1 MEIYFDG
8 VLIDYKYYRSL
19 TNEYSL
25 YTDTFFLGSTA
36 ANSFNLV
43 LDKGANVTTPSVV
56 TLKENENTIATLL
69 VDNCYEN
76 EDGSITYELIDN
88 MINFEFNY
96 NAKNIIDLSS
106 TGKVSLLEI
115 LSDICTKAGVELGI
129 TELDQ
134 EEQVSWYDSTISAR
148 KYIRFIA
155 TLQSSFAYIDELG
168 KLKFSKIKKTSSKTI
183 DFQMLGD
190 YKIGEKHKITRVVY
204 DNGLLVY
211 EKGTTDGDT
220 IYVDT
225 DNPFITSQSQIDYIF
240 SQINNFEFYSFTTK
254 KCPIDYSIKPGS
266 IITFVNGELSYP
278 TIVQYDIEFN
288 GQWIGTMSL
297 NISTK
302 KQEETKVTNDTDSAI
317 KRLTISQERDN
328 AQLKILSE
336 KVGNNEK
343 SITEFQLEIDQIK
356 SEISEVADVS
366 VTADGVGTV
375 TLENVAG
382 NSEPIY
388 VKIRPTTKSLSLLY
402 PSNDLFP
409 SDDLFPLERYLS
421 FKNGDYEVTYRL
433 PADLWF
439 LDTNTYDEF
448 VLDYEKQKC
457 YVIHRT
463 EFSSAGI
470 LQALENENIE
480 YFDYP
485 EISLTEGNYSVS
497 LLGHETASIYCRL
510 MAKSIYTEQFATKIE
525 LNSKITQTATSINLE
540 VSKKV
545 DKDKIVAQINLTS
558 DTAKIEAS
566 KINISGL
573 ITAVNNNETTTID
586 GSKISTGTI
595 TADKVTSNF
604 ITTENFNAQKINAD
618 NITSGT
624 INSSRLSSNVITT
637 ENFSSQKIN
646 ADNIT
651 TGTLSA
657 DKISSGVLSTSGVD
671 IYNGTGFIRALYT
684 GSAHPYVSALN
695 VATQGSIAG
704 GISFRNSSSRTG
716 LGSEMASL
724 AYSTNEK
731 RFLLE
736 SINQLSI
743 YGKSTTFITSDG
755 NMNIEGKQAVRYD
768 SGDYFKIVAGYAN
781 QPSSYSGS
789 MYLYAQESVNLNA
802 KNGGVYAGS
811 GVGSS
816 NSKVKT
822 TGGDVSSRNAKKNL
836 KKFNKEYD
844 TALQILNE
852 MNLYSYDY
860 KYNLYQDLHQY
871 GFIIDEIE
879 KLDKDHKFFKIYNE
893 KAIVN
898 GKDLNFNLEGKRS
911 KDKVV
916 NLMRYDSDAL
926 DKYLLTVCK
935 ALLNKVKSL
944 EGVIKNG

>member
-1 MEIYFDG
+1 
-8 VLIDYKYYRSL
+8 
-19 TNEYSL
+19 
-25 YTDTFFLGSTA
+25 
-36 ANSFNLV
+36 
-43 LDKGANVTTPSVV
+43 
-56 TLKENENTIATLL
+56 
-69 VDNCYEN
+69 
-76 EDGSITYELIDN
+76 
-88 MINFEFNY
+88 
-96 NAKNIIDLSS
+96 
-106 TGKVSLLEI
+106 
-115 LSDICTKAGVELGI
+115 
-129 TELDQ
+129 
-134 EEQVSWYDSTISAR
+134 
-148 KYIRFIA
+148 
-155 TLQSSFAYIDELG
+155 
-168 KLKFSKIKKTSSKTI
+168 
-183 DFQMLGD
+183 MLGD

-220 IYVDT
+220 IYIDT

-254 KCPIDYSIKPGS
+254 KCPIDYSIRPGS
-266 IITFVNGELSYP
+266 IITFINGELSYP

-439 LDTNTYDEF
+439 LDINTYDEF

-637 ENFSSQKIN
+637 ENFSAQKIN

-651 TGTLSA
+651 AGTLSA

-836 KKFNKEYD
+836 KKFSKEYD
-844 TALQILNE
+844 TALQILND

-860 KYNLYQDLHQY
+860 KYNLYQDPHQY

-916 NLMRYDSDAL
+916 DLMRYDSDAL

-935 ALLNKVKSL
+935 ALLNKVKNL